1 MKVLVFSGKVPDL
14 SGAFLHDVYLSEE
27 LQRRGHQVVFMSIEV
42 PKEGVN
48 GGTYRGLRFMH
59 YSAASSYL
67 ETSQIW
73 ICPHAPALPYVR
85 ALNSKGYNRPIVATC
100 HYDGN
105 YLAITKNN
113 PGRNIQWVEMLLF
126 INTIMEPNFR
136 KYIVPW
142 PPNVIKTGLA
152 RPILFEDKILIKEPF
167 QGEYITLINANDNK
181 GVKQFIEI
189 ARNQPER
196 KFLGILPYYGVEYKL
211 PDASDNV
218 KWIPFDDDVRT
229 ILKETRILLMPSYY
243 ESFGRVAVEA
253 MLNGIPVLYSKTN
266 PKSKYPGGSTE
277 GIESWIKPVGVACH
291 REKIEEWIHEIEVLD
306 EPEVYAER
314 SKQCREHIK
323 AMDLFNEASRI
334 AKIVEDFSEENPVI
348 VKKVVE
354 QVTHQQQVLSS
365 SVPKEPPRGTPVG
378 FSALSGRLRI
388 RR

>member
-1 MKVLVFSGKVPDL
+1 MKVLVFAGKMPDL
-14 SGAFLHDVYLSEE
+14 CGAFLHDVDLSEE
-27 LQRRGHQVVFMSIEV
+27 LQRRGHQVIFMILQI

-48 GGTYRGLRFMH
+48 GGTYRGFRFMH
-59 YSAASSYL
+59 YTAGSSYL

-73 ICPHAPALPYVR
+73 ISPHAPALPYVR
-85 ALNSKGYNRPIVATC
+85 ALNAKGYNRPIVATC

-105 YLAITKNN
+105 YLAIITNN

-126 INTIMEPNFR
+126 INNVMEPNYR
-136 KYIVPW
+136 KNIVPW
-142 PPNVIKTGLA
+142 PPNVIKTGTV
-152 RPILFEDKILIKEPF
+152 RPILHEDKILIKEQF

-189 ARNQPER
+189 ARKQPDR
-196 KFLGILPYYGVEYKL
+196 KFLGILPYYGNLNV
-211 PDASDNV
+211 PDAPDNI
-218 KWIPFDDDVRT
+218 KWIPFDDDIRT

-253 MLNGIPVLYSKTN
+253 MLNGIPVLYSKINLN
-266 PKSKYPGGSTE
+266 PKYPGGSTE
-277 GIESWIKPVGVACH
+277 GVESWIKPVGVACH
-291 REKIEEWIHEIEVLD
+291 REKIEEWIQEIEVLD
-306 EPEVYAER
+306 QPEVYAER

-334 AKIVEDFSEENPVI
+334 AKIVEDFAQENPVV
-348 VKKVVE
+348 VKKTVVQE
-354 QVTHQQQVLSS
+354 SPQQQVLLS

-378 FSALSGRLRI
+378 FSVLNGRLRI